1 MLVRL
6 VFLKLLNGLVLDD
19 DELENGLLE
28 GIDDWLENGLFFDF
42 WLFIYEERY

>member
-42 WLFIYEERY
+42 